1 MSEQLKIC
9 SEELL
14 KLIEVLP
21 DSEYHIHICPI
32 DGCYSVTTEWL
43 SGSFC
48 GIAFDSKVSYLD
60 CVEQMVQYFN
70 EELKSSKETMMKSA
84 LVKSGY
90 PNLIKMKHYCESF
103 FEDEEYI

>member
-1 MSEQLKIC
+1 MSYQ
-9 SEELL
+9 SSTYSSDLL
-14 KLIEVLP
+14 KLIESLP

-48 GIAFDSKVSYLD
+48 GIAFDSNVSYLD
-60 CVEQMVQYFN
+60 CAEQMVQYFN
-70 EELKSSKETMMKSA
+70 KELNIDKSTMMKSA

-90 PNLIKMKHYCESF
+90 PNLSKMKQYCESF
-103 FEDEEYI
+103 FDDEQED